1 MVSEEE
7 VRLCACA
14 SSDAPSLVLGMS
26 QEKLCAPLK
35 LYLSMTAINIQ
46 FSSAC
51 AILAASSVLSP
62 EGLLRAPC
70 LAHLAGLTRL

>member
-26 QEKLCAPLK
+26 QENLCAPLK
-35 LYLSMTAINIQ
+35 LYLSMTGINVQ

-51 AILAASSVLSP
+51 AIFGCIKHAEP
-62 EGLLRAPC
+62 
-70 LAHLAGLTRL
+70 